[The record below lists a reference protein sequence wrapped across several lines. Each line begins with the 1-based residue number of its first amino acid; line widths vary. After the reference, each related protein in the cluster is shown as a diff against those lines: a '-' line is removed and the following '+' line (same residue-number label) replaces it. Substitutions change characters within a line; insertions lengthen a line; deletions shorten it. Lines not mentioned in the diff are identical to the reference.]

1 MQERAAAVD
10 VGALLE
16 LVTLDSIVVVADED
30 RSIVWVSDS
39 VADVLGWTPDE
50 FRLVCT
56 HLIHPEDQPLAEAMS
71 SLIRSEP
78 GAHHGG
84 EGRHLAA
91 DGSWRWLRITAHNDV
106 DESGTVV
113 TVFRD
118 VTAEHDLL
126 DRLARAEVDAL
137 TGLETRARGEAE
149 RHARLT
155 SGEHRVATLFCDVD
169 GFKAVNDR
177 LGHAIGDDVL
187 VEVAR
192 RARSAMRPGDLL
204 VRWGGDEL
212 LAVADVRDEVEAIA
226 LAEAVRDAVHRDE
239 PGLAPYRPLS
249 VSVGIALGGLGDQP
263 DELVARADRAMY
275 TAKRT
280 GAGVSTSG

>member
-10 VGALLE
+10 LGALLE
-16 LVTLDSIVVVADED
+16 LVTLDSIVVVADDE
-30 RSIVWVSDS
+30 RRIVWVSDS
-39 VADVLGWTPDE
+39 VADVLGWTTDE

-56 HLIHPEDQPLAEAMS
+56 HLIHPDDQPIAEAMS
-71 SLIRSEP
+71 SLIRSESGP
-78 GAHHGG
+78 HHGG

-91 DGSWRWLRITAHNDV
+91 DGSWRWLRITAHNDLA
-106 DESGTVV
+106 ESGTVV

-118 VTAEHDLL
+118 VTAEHELL

-149 RHARLT
+149 LQARLA
-155 SGEHRVATLFCDVD
+155 SGERRVAALFCDID

-192 RARSAMRPGDLL
+192 RARGALRPGDLL

-212 LAVADVRDEVEAIA
+212 LAIADVGDEGEAIA
-226 LAEAVRDAVHRDE
+226 IAQALRAAVHRDE
-239 PGLAPYRPLS
+239 PGHGPYRPLS
-249 VSVGIALGGLGDQP
+249 VSVGIAIGGLGDEP
-263 DELVARADRAMY
+263 DQLVARADRAMY
-275 TAKRT
+275 AAKRT
-280 GAGVSTSG
+280 GAGVSTSA